1 MYATGGSSSRSSSS
15 SHCFF
20 LRGHMLKGWE
30 SMIEVNVPYIYANST
45 VRLVEKKKRFPSTDM
60 FLTLPGEE
68 SGEVEELSV
77 CGG

>member
-1 MYATGGSSSRSSSS
+1 
-15 SHCFF
+15 
-20 LRGHMLKGWE
+20 MLKGWE
-30 SMIEVNVPYIYANST
+30 SMIEVNVLYIYANST